1 MIALIARLSSPARHI
16 LLLST
21 CLLLIFGSTTPNVY
35 AASQTKCVKASL
47 GLRVRSG
54 PGTQYWKKAG
64 LPYGT
69 QVTVNYTQGRWSKVT
84 YSGWRTGWMYSSY
97 LGSCPIAVTTW
108 KPPTVT
114 TWKPAP
120 TAVPTQAPVVSCN
133 RNIKGN
139 ISYTTGEKIFHV
151 PGQEDYNST
160 IIRAYFGERWF
171 CTEAE
176 ARAAG
181 WRKAKR

>member
-1 MIALIARLSSPARHI
+1 MTALIARLSSPARHI

-21 CLLLIFGSTTPNVY
+21 CFLLIFGSTTPNVY

-97 LGSCPIAVTTW
+97 LGSCYTYSN
-108 KPPTVT
+108 
-114 TWKPAP
+114 P
-120 TAVPTQAPVVSCN
+120 TAVPQSPRSCDPNYSGVCVPNVWYDLDCEDIGTNFWVVGSDPHRFDGDNDGWAC
-133 RNIKGN
+133 
-139 ISYTTGEKIFHV
+139 
-151 PGQEDYNST
+151 
-160 IIRAYFGERWF
+160 ERW
-171 CTEAE
+171 
-176 ARAAG
+176 
-181 WRKAKR
+181 

>member
-69 QVTVNYTQGRWSKVT
+69 QVTVNYTQGRCDLLRMENRMDVLFLS
-84 YSGWRTGWMYSSY
+84 
-97 LGSCPIAVTTW
+97 W
-108 KPPTVT
+108 KLSDCCHNVE
-114 TWKPAP
+114 AP
-120 TAVPTQAPVVSCN
+120 YCHNV
-133 RNIKGN
+133 
-139 ISYTTGEKIFHV
+139 
-151 PGQEDYNST
+151 
-160 IIRAYFGERWF
+160 
-171 CTEAE
+171 E
-176 ARAAG
+176 ARTNCCANAG
-181 WRKAKR
+181 TCSQLQ